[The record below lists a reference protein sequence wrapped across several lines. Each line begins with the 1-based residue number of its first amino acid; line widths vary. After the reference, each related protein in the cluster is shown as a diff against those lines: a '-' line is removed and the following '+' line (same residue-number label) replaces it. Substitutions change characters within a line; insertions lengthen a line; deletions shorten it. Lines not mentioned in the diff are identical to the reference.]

1 MIYFTRLF
9 YNFCSYSGGYGSK
22 AAGGKLPYG
31 KIIFRSTCTWCG
43 ILRNC
48 VINNVLHHND
58 LGYGGL
64 GTGGAGLP
72 GGLGGAGAKPGYP
85 LGTGA
90 CFYELTTNR
99 SIGLLICC

>member
-1 MIYFTRLF
+1 M
-9 YNFCSYSGGYGSK
+9 C
-22 AAGGKLPYG
+22 
-31 KIIFRSTCTWCG
+31 
-43 ILRNC
+43 C
-48 VINNVLHHND
+48 V

-64 GTGGAGLP
+64 GTGAAGLP

-85 LGTGA
+85 LGTGV